1 VARWAAICA
10 APLVL
15 ELALFLVIESSGQD
29 FGWKHARMNGLWWL
43 TARQA
48 VTVLVGTGVLADRRG
63 ADRAPL
69 LRSRHVGR
77 YVSAADLAELRLN
90 APRGR

>member
-43 TARQA
+43 TAGQA

-63 ADRAPL
+63 ADRAPARAPAAQPPRRP
-69 LRSRHVGR
+69 LRQRRRPG
-77 YVSAADLAELRLN
+77 
-90 APRGR
+90 